1 MVYDVTRK
9 DSFDHVQDW
18 LNEVNRY
25 AKQDSC
31 EKLLIGNM
39 CDKTDDRLITT
50 EQGKQYA
57 DTLNVQFFETSA
69 KTGENVEEAFME
81 MAKILLHSKKKG
93 AKKKATINPAK
104 KPKKSGCC

>member
-25 AKQDSC
+25 AKKESC

-39 CDKTDDRLITT
+39 CDKTDDRLIST
-50 EQGKQYA
+50 EQGRQYA
-57 DTLNVQFFETSA
+57 DSLEVQFFETSA

-81 MAKILLHSKKKG
+81 MAKILLHSTKKG
-93 AKKKATINPAK
+93 KKKKAVINPAK
-104 KPKKSGCC
+104 KTKKSGCC